1 MWWLSRHFL
10 ELIRYYIHFV
20 AGWSFLNENFFRKFR
35 LQSSNSLV
43 LAVGGLDPTYLVAPP
58 PGSFKLETDREPLLT
73 ETGNGSVKC
82 TYCGKDFTA
91 IRNARRH
98 VREIHMG
105 QTTISCHLCPRTF
118 GRKERLKVHLR
129 SDHSSEYFE

>member
-1 MWWLSRHFL
+1 M
-10 ELIRYYIHFV
+10 
-20 AGWSFLNENFFRKFR
+20 
-35 LQSSNSLV
+35 V
-43 LAVGGLDPTYLVAPP
+43 LAVGGLDPSDMVAPA
-58 PGSFKLETDREPLLT
+58 PGFKPEMGMLT

-91 IRNARRH
+91 IRNGRRH

-118 GRKERLKVHLR
+118 GRKERLKAHLR
-129 SDHSSEYFE
+129 SDHSTEYFE

>member
-1 MWWLSRHFL
+1 MFWL
-10 ELIRYYIHFV
+10 ELIRSGQF
-20 AGWSFLNENFFRKFR
+20 
-35 LQSSNSLV
+35 SNSLV

-58 PGSFKLETDREPLLT
+58 QGSFKPEIGLT
-73 ETGNGSVKC
+73 ETGNGSAKC